1 MLSADVKSQNCDHL
15 VRGIILDQHDTTILA
30 FANIIIEGTGQ
41 GIQADSSGYYELK
54 GLCPGTYTF
63 IC

>member
-41 GIQADSSGYYELK
+41 KPSYLPRSIFL
-54 GLCPGTYTF
+54 T
-63 IC
+63 